1 MHTNQIINYFFERIW
16 NNTFIYFTYWGLII
30 QGLYYIGVLKNF
42 QESVLVIVISV
53 SVIGAILTY
62 IYPRRIVTKH
72 FKVEFTNTKL
82 QLLDLF
88 THQLP
93 LIVFLLVY
101 DPKIKPDNLLFA
113 ATVLLTYVGIYN
125 PVNVYNFKCDKS
137 LPYNNLN
144 KNNKL
149 FTNNVYRYHV
159 ATGALLLYFI
169 ILILAVYSGIFR

>member
-1 MHTNQIINYFFERIW
+1 M
-16 NNTFIYFTYWGLII
+16 II

-82 QLLDLF
+82 QVLDLF

-113 ATVLLTYVGIYN
+113 ATVLLTYVVIYN